1 MFINGVRDTI
11 KKYGLL
17 DKGDV
22 VIVAVS
28 GGPDSTALLF
38 ALDALKREYGLKLR
52 VAHLDHMF
60 RASAETRKDR
70 EYVSKLARKL
80 KLPLIFKKI
89 DVPASAKGS
98 GMSLEEA
105 AREKRYGFLLE
116 TAKETGA
123 GKIALGHTLDDQAET
138 VLMRL
143 IRGSGT
149 GGLRGIPPKRPL
161 DGAMIIRPLIECWRK
176 DVEGYLSAR
185 KVRAREDVTNRM
197 KKFLRNRVRHE
208 LMEYLKKYNPNIKE
222 VLARSAQNLMYD
234 YEALSAAVDKAYR
247 KCARMKGG
255 SVIVDIGRMSGMPAG
270 LRRGILRK
278 AIGSS
283 RGSLRD
289 LDYSHIE
296 DIEKMAGPSG
306 KRAVDLPGKA
316 RAIRS
321 GDFMVFSMVKDEPV
335 LPGIFRRLPVPGSA
349 YIPEL
354 KIRFRAERVKS
365 RAAGAG
371 KPKTAE
377 YIDLDSINGL
387 LFIRTWEKGDRF
399 RPLGMSKSKKLQD
412 YFVDMKVPRQKRAS
426 VPLLVCGRD
435 IIWVCGMRLSDEV
448 KVTPGTKRVLK
459 VSYNKA

>member
-1 MFINGVRDTI
+1 MFISGVRDTV

-17 DKGDV
+17 DKGDT

-38 ALDALKREYGLKLR
+38 ALDALKREYGLELH

-60 RASAETRKDR
+60 RVPAETLRDR

-80 KLPLIFKKI
+80 KLPFIFKRI
-89 DVPASAKGS
+89 DVPASAEGS

-116 TAKETGA
+116 AARGTGA
-123 GKIALGHTLDDQAET
+123 KKIALGHTLDDQAET

-161 DGAMIIRPLIECWRK
+161 DGAVIIRPLIECWRK
-176 DVEGYLSAR
+176 DVEGYLSGM
-185 KVRAREDVTNRM
+185 KVRARQDSTNRM

-208 LMEYLKKYNPNIKE
+208 LIAYLKKYNPNIKE
-222 VLARSAQNLMYD
+222 VLARSAQNLMHD

-255 SVIVDIGRMSGMPAG
+255 AVLVDTGRIAGLPAG

-278 AIGSS
+278 AIGSA
-283 RGSLRD
+283 RGSLRG

-296 DIEKMAGPSG
+296 DIEELMRPRG

-316 RAIRS
+316 RAVRS
-321 GDFMVFSMVKDEPV
+321 GNFIVISMVRDEPV

-354 KIRFRAERVKS
+354 GLRFNAERVRS
-365 RAAGAG
+365 RAAGPG
-371 KPKTAE
+371 KPNTEE
-377 YIDLDSINGL
+377 YIDLDSINGPL
-387 LFIRTWEKGDRF
+387 YIRTWEKGDRF
-399 RPLGMSKSKKLQD
+399 RPLGMAKSKKLQD
-412 YFVDMKVPRQKRAS
+412 LFVDMKVPREARAS
-426 VPLLVCGRD
+426 VPLLVCGRR
-435 IIWVCGMRLSDEV
+435 IIWVCGKRLSDEV
-448 KVTPGTKRVLK
+448 KVSKGTKRVLK
-459 VSYNKA
+459 VSYKKP